1 MEMENLI
8 DFIFE
13 RSLEMPDDFYLGIMN
28 VIKNNHENTNIN
40 GIHAFLDKHGSRI
53 SPELLQEIKNLIPGN
68 EMSIPLINEMNGNE
82 IGNEMTGNGLIVV
95 RQSSDN
101 DMVRYNR
108 LMLSC
113 MVLIFTWG
121 MATFALISY
130 IREG

>member
-1 MEMENLI
+1 MENLI

-28 VIKNNHENTNIN
+28 VIKNNHENSNIN

-53 SPELLQEIKNLIPGN
+53 SPELLQEIKNLIPRN
-68 EMSIPLINEMNGNE
+68 EMSIPLINEMT
-82 IGNEMTGNGLIVV
+82 GNEMSGNGLIVV
-95 RQSSDN
+95 RESSEN

-113 MVLIFTWG
+113 VVLIFTWG
-121 MATFALISY
+121 MVTFALISY
-130 IREG
+130 IRQG